1 MSEQDSPSSNP
12 PTRVALRQRVQIE
25 LVSRS
30 GESEILEFEIVPD
43 KEADF
48 YSGFLSENT
57 PMARAILGQAEGST
71 VAYSVGDGKEIHIL
85 SVATGTRQDAAQA
98 AEAVARRK
106 AAVEEA
112 RRQSDRTNAI
122 IFASSFEGKW
132 GGYDA
137 DSIDEDWK

>member
-1 MSEQDSPSSNP
+1 MSEADSTQ
-12 PTRVALRQRVQIE
+12 TRVALRMRVQIE

-30 GESEILEFEIVPD
+30 EEREPLEFEIVPD
-43 KEADF
+43 PEADF

-57 PMARAILGQAEGST
+57 PLAQAILGQVVGS
-71 VAYSVGDGKEIHIL
+71 VISYAVGDVKEVRIL
-85 SVATGTRQDAAQA
+85 SALPGGGEGAAQA
-98 AEAVARRK
+98 AAKRK

-112 RRQSDRTNAI
+112 IRHSDRTNAI

-137 DSIDEDWK
+137 DTIDEEWK